1 MDISFILI
9 LALAAGAMFL
19 MTSRTRKQQRQ
30 AQNFRSELAP
40 GQEVM
45 TGSGMFGT
53 IVDVDDEADI
63 ITIESIPGQ
72 QSRWLRA
79 AIAKRVDEPV
89 EETEE
94 EPAEGVDETAGA
106 AAYGS
111 TASISSG
118 TTKDGAEDVVIP
130 DDLSGLDQP
139 TTRDD
144 AISDDAGRDESG
156 RRDEGTDTTK

>member
-19 MTSRTRKQQRQ
+19 MTSRTRKQQRE
-30 AQNFRSELAP
+30 AQNFRATLAP

-53 IVDVDDEADI
+53 VVDVDDEADV
-63 ITIESIPGQ
+63 ITIESTPGN

-79 AIAKRVDEPV
+79 AIAKLVEPPV

-94 EPAEGVDETAGA
+94 TTADDASEGA
-106 AAYGS
+106 AEYGTANADAGS
-111 TASISSG
+111 T
-118 TTKDGAEDVVIP
+118 TKGDVDDLVVP
-130 DDLSGLDQP
+130 DDLSGL
-139 TTRDD
+139 TDD
-144 AISDDAGRDESG
+144 RSEKDRG
-156 RRDEGTDTTK
+156 RRDDGTDIK

>member
-19 MTSRTRKQQRQ
+19 MTSRTRKQQRE

-63 ITIESIPGQ
+63 ITIESTPGAQ
-72 QSRWLRA
+72 TRWLRA
-79 AIAKRVDEPV
+79 AIAKRVDTPV
-89 EETEE
+89 EEELA
-94 EPAEGVDETAGA
+94 EPAEGEEPVAPA

-111 TASISSG
+111 AASISSG
-118 TTKDGAEDVVIP
+118 SSKGDADDLVVP
-130 DDLSGLDQP
+130 DDLSGLTDEQADKD
-139 TTRDD
+139 RD
-144 AISDDAGRDESG
+144 
-156 RRDEGTDTTK
+156 RRDEGTDSK

>member
-19 MTSRTRKQQRQ
+19 MTSRTRKQQRE
-30 AQNFRSELAP
+30 AQNFRANLAP

-53 IVDVDDEADI
+53 IVDVDEEADV
-63 ITIESIPGQ
+63 ITIESTPGN

-79 AIAKRVDEPV
+79 AIAKLVEPPV
-89 EETEE
+89 AAEE
-94 EPAEGVDETAGA
+94 EADETSDED

-111 TASISSG
+111 ADPDAG
-118 TTKDGAEDVVIP
+118 TTSGDADDLVVP
-130 DDLSGLDQP
+130 DDLSGLTDGG
-139 TTRDD
+139 
-144 AISDDAGRDESG
+144 SDKDRG
-156 RRDEGTDTTK
+156 RRDDGTDTK

>member
-19 MTSRTRKQQRQ
+19 MTSRTRKQQRE
-30 AQNFRSELAP
+30 AQNFRATLAP

-53 IVDVDDEADI
+53 VVDVDDEADV
-63 ITIESIPGQ
+63 ITIESTPGN

-79 AIAKRVDEPV
+79 AIAKLVEPPV

-94 EPAEGVDETAGA
+94 TTADDASEDAAEYGTAGA
-106 AAYGS
+106 DA
-111 TASISSG
+111 G
-118 TTKDGAEDVVIP
+118 TPTKGDVDDLVVP
-130 DDLSGLDQP
+130 DDLSGL
-139 TTRDD
+139 TDD
-144 AISDDAGRDESG
+144 RSEKDRG
-156 RRDEGTDTTK
+156 RRDDGTDIK

>member
-19 MTSRTRKQQRQ
+19 MTSRTRKQQRE
-30 AQNFRSELAP
+30 AQNFRATLAP

-53 IVDVDDEADI
+53 VVDVDDEADV
-63 ITIESIPGQ
+63 ITIESTPGN

-79 AIAKRVDEPV
+79 AIAKLVEPPV

-94 EPAEGVDETAGA
+94 TTADDASEDAAEYGTVGA
-106 AAYGS
+106 DA
-111 TASISSG
+111 G
-118 TTKDGAEDVVIP
+118 TTTKGDVDDLVVP
-130 DDLSGLDQP
+130 DDLSGL
-139 TTRDD
+139 TDD
-144 AISDDAGRDESG
+144 RSEKDRG
-156 RRDEGTDTTK
+156 RRDDGTDIK

>member
-19 MTSRTRKQQRQ
+19 MTSRTRKQQRE

-63 ITIESIPGQ
+63 ITIESTPGAQ
-72 QSRWLRA
+72 TRWLRA
-79 AIAKRVDEPV
+79 AIAKRVDTPV
-89 EETEE
+89 EEETEE
-94 EPAEGVDETAGA
+94 LAEGEEPAAPA

-111 TASISSG
+111 AASISSG
-118 TTKDGAEDVVIP
+118 SSKDDADDLVVP
-130 DDLSGLDQP
+130 DDLSGLTDEQADKD
-139 TTRDD
+139 RD
-144 AISDDAGRDESG
+144 
-156 RRDEGTDTTK
+156 RRDEGTDSK

>member
-30 AQNFRSELAP
+30 AQSFRANLAP

-53 IVDVDDEADI
+53 IVDVDEEADI
-63 ITIESIPGQ
+63 VTVESTPGN

-79 AIAKRVDEPV
+79 AIAKLVEPPV
-89 EETEE
+89 ETEE
-94 EPAEGVDETAGA
+94 PGEGDAAEGAAVYGSAADAGTPASKEGVD
-106 AAYGS
+106 
-111 TASISSG
+111 
-118 TTKDGAEDVVIP
+118 DLVVP
-130 DDLSGLDQP
+130 DDLSGLTSDGAD
-139 TTRDD
+139 TDRD
-144 AISDDAGRDESG
+144 
-156 RRDEGTDTTK
+156 RRDEGTDSK